1 MWGLGQRPNR
11 SAGDQYAKRAQ
22 QRCRQRSV
30 PASNFALPQERPQA
44 AHSTTHILSRQM
56 GATDQYGK
64 RFVFPM
70 LVFSVSRGFR
80 ACGRESGALRS
91 PPTPLRT
98 ALPCFLIFLVAGGI
112 APAGATRGLS
122 DRPLDSFGSHYRS
135 WFLSLQGEL
144 HILNIAAKTIIEIAR
159 GFSPPHFSISITL
172 RLNTARPWFFLSV
185 RKRLS
190 VFSSTAMSIGLER
203 CMSMPASKLC

>member
-1 MWGLGQRPNR
+1 MVERLTESRGGVKGGIPLQGQGTASLVGLGQRPNR

-22 QRCRQRSV
+22 PRRRQRSV
-30 PASNFALPQERPQA
+30 PASNFALPQERSQA

-70 LVFSVSRGFR
+70 LVFLLQEVSPLRRRVG
-80 ACGRESGALRS
+80 GALRS

-98 ALPCFLIFLVAGGI
+98 ALPCFLIFLVAEGI

-122 DRPLDSFGSHYRS
+122 DRPLDPFGSHYRS
-135 WFLSLQGEL
+135 WFF
-144 HILNIAAKTIIEIAR
+144 IVARRIA
-159 GFSPPHFSISITL
+159 
-172 RLNTARPWFFLSV
+172 
-185 RKRLS
+185 
-190 VFSSTAMSIGLER
+190 SSTSQRKPL
-203 CMSMPASKLC
+203 

>member
-1 MWGLGQRPNR
+1 MPERNILLF
-11 SAGDQYAKRAQ
+11 SVAGD
-22 QRCRQRSV
+22 
-30 PASNFALPQERPQA
+30 F
-44 AHSTTHILSRQM
+44 
-56 GATDQYGK
+56 
-64 RFVFPM
+64 
-70 LVFSVSRGFR
+70 
-80 ACGRESGALRS
+80 
-91 PPTPLRT
+91 
-98 ALPCFLIFLVAGGI
+98 

-122 DRPLDSFGSHYRS
+122 DRPLDPFGSHYRS

-159 GFSPPHFSISITL
+159 GFSPHFSISITL

-203 CMSMPASKLC
+203 CISMPASKLC

>member
-1 MWGLGQRPNR
+1 MNRAVCGNIDRAVFRLRIGEYWRDRPVWETICFPDAGLF
-11 SAGDQYAKRAQ
+11 
-22 QRCRQRSV
+22 CC
-30 PASNFALPQERPQA
+30 
-44 AHSTTHILSRQM
+44 
-56 GATDQYGK
+56 K
-64 RFVFPM
+64 RFR
-70 LVFSVSRGFR
+70 L
-80 ACGRESGALRS
+80 CGGESGALRS

-122 DRPLDSFGSHYRS
+122 DRPLDPFGSHYRS

-159 GFSPPHFSISITL
+159 GFPPHFSISITL

>member
-1 MWGLGQRPNR
+1 MRQRPNR

-22 QRCRQRSV
+22 QRRRQRSV
-30 PASNFALPQERPQA
+30 PASNFALPQERPPA

-64 RFVFPM
+64 RFFPDAG
-70 LVFSVSRGFR
+70 LFCCTRFR
-80 ACGRESGALRS
+80 LCGGESGALRS

-122 DRPLDSFGSHYRS
+122 DRPLDPFGSHYRS

-144 HILNIAAKTIIEIAR
+144 HPQHRSENHYR
-159 GFSPPHFSISITL
+159 DS
-172 RLNTARPWFFLSV
+172 
-185 RKRLS
+185 KRLS
-190 VFSSTAMSIGLER
+190 PLTSPSPSPSA
-203 CMSMPASKLC
+203 

>member
-1 MWGLGQRPNR
+1 MQNALNQGAGSEASLPVTSRSRR
-11 SAGDQYAKRAQ
+11 SALK
-22 QRCRQRSV
+22 
-30 PASNFALPQERPQA
+30 LHIRPL
-44 AHSTTHILSRQM
+44 HIVAPDGRDRPVWETICFPDAGLFCC
-56 GATDQYGK
+56 K
-64 RFVFPM
+64 RFR
-70 LVFSVSRGFR
+70 L
-80 ACGRESGALRS
+80 CGGESGALRS

-122 DRPLDSFGSHYRS
+122 DRPLDPFGSHYRS

-159 GFSPPHFSISITL
+159 GFSPHFSISITL

>member
-1 MWGLGQRPNR
+1 MNRAVCGNIDRAVFRLRIGEYWRDQPVWETICFPDAGLF
-11 SAGDQYAKRAQ
+11 
-22 QRCRQRSV
+22 CC
-30 PASNFALPQERPQA
+30 
-44 AHSTTHILSRQM
+44 
-56 GATDQYGK
+56 K
-64 RFVFPM
+64 RFR
-70 LVFSVSRGFR
+70 L
-80 ACGRESGALRS
+80 CGGESGALRS

>member
-1 MWGLGQRPNR
+1 MQG
-11 SAGDQYAKRAQ
+11 
-22 QRCRQRSV
+22 
-30 PASNFALPQERPQA
+30 NFAA
-44 AHSTTHILSRQM
+44 A
-56 GATDQYGK
+56 
-64 RFVFPM
+64 
-70 LVFSVSRGFR
+70 
-80 ACGRESGALRS
+80 E
-91 PPTPLRT
+91 
-98 ALPCFLIFLVAGGI
+98 
-112 APAGATRGLS
+112 ATRGIS
-122 DRPLDSFGSHYRS
+122 DRPLDPFGSHYRS

-159 GFSPPHFSISITL
+159 GFPPHFSISITL